1 MSFKID
7 CGDGRLKDV
16 EIKNGLN
23 RSLNSY
29 ARVTAINQ
37 KVFTIDNVFDGDFN
51 NFTAGE
57 KVLIHVSATNG
68 TDASNLG
75 RFLFAEIEY
84 VNGNLLTLSENFDCD
99 LNYFYVQLISVPQF
113 RNLTLKNATLTPQN
127 FDVFKFTGGLM
138 VAQVQD
144 TFKMENS
151 NIDLTD
157 CGIPTQKKLT
167 YRPLTEFELSGETD
181 GSKFAGTENL
191 TPLILNSGDGAVFI
205 QAGNFSADKNSRI
218 GNPKTHGRAKCRG
231 AADSNFKPSN
241 VTNIGGSSI
250 FIAAENF
257 NAPVEILA
265 KYRNA
270 DLPAGRGICRC
281 QIATNT
287 ILPNDEKLY
296 HFEILAD
303 ESRVQSLGIE
313 NFGNGNLGSFV
324 NPEFK
329 LNNFAEVE
337 VVVGNKLYLK
347 NKTLNGIATF
357 KTGNLVLLR
366 KNDGEFFVSR
376 IVECGDNFILIE
388 KTFEAVEV
396 LTIPEFENLTLD
408 NFSTDKILAV
418 AVADTFNVGTINGA
432 KSEKFGNS
440 QSWNRCNGVFIL
452 AKNINFNENSRLN
465 SATTIITENM
475 TNFSEDIFDADFD
488 NFIYNS

>member
-23 RSLNSY
+23 RNLNSY
-29 ARVTAINQ
+29 ARVVEINQ

-191 TPLILNSGDGAVFI
+191 SPCILNSGDGLFFI
-205 QAGNFSADKNSRI
+205 QCGNFAADSASRI
-218 GNPKTHGRAKCRG
+218 GNPKTHGRAGCRG
-231 AADSNFKPSN
+231 AADSAFKPSN

-270 DLPAGRGICRC
+270 DLPAGRGICRSL
-281 QIATNT
+281 IATNT

-303 ESRVQSLGIE
+303 ESRVQKLGIE
-313 NFGNGNLGSFV
+313 NFGNGTLGNFV

-347 NKTLNGIATF
+347 NKTLNGIAPF
-357 KTGNLVLLR
+357 KTGSLVMLR
-366 KNDGEFFVSR
+366 KNDGEFFISR
-376 IVECGDNFILIE
+376 VVECGDNFILIE

-418 AVADTFNVGTINGA
+418 AVADIFNVGTINAA
-432 KSEKFGNS
+432 KSEKFGNC
-440 QSWNRCNGVFIL
+440 QSWNKCNGIFIL

-475 TNFSEDIFDADFD
+475 TNFSEDIFDINFD